1 MSLKTYYRILG
12 PKLIARMLGVIVV
25 VWGIYK
31 VSDDWVWLFEGP
43 KSLPPVFYADG
54 SVKYTLIDSII
65 GREEPDPDNKGRT
78 VYKHYDQHWILR
90 FPDFIECEEENRDG
104 TCDEYQSKIFPPVY
118 SAEAN
123 NLWIFLKAPELEF
136 LPKDGDRFG
145 DETVTV
151 IFRANYEDYESY
163 SKTHFRNNEIECR
176 KDVEILPGFFKL
188 RDMTEDER
196 KEVPEEYSSFSNSY
210 CLSQNNPKRNTGTG
224 LIDGSG
230 NRLNFSISGSSRVDR
245 FALYDDDRSI
255 GEGRCLL
262 SADGSPNNCRFN
274 FWLPQE
280 RRVSATFKSNY
291 TSEIIQIYRKIS
303 TYVDQ
308 VSIDIKWREK

>member
-1 MSLKTYYRILG
+1 LKRLYQILG
-12 PKLIARMLGVIVV
+12 PKLTTQILGLIAV
-25 VWGIYK
+25 VWGIYNI
-31 VSDDWVWLFEGP
+31 SDDLAWLFEGP

-54 SVKYTLIDSII
+54 SVKYTLIDSNIRTI
-65 GREEPDPDNKGRT
+65 EESDPNNKWRT
-78 VYKHYDQHWILR
+78 IYKDYDQHWILR

-123 NLWIFLKAPELEF
+123 DLWIFLKAPELEF

-151 IFRANYEDYESY
+151 IFRANYEDYDSY
-163 SKTHFRNNEIECR
+163 SSTHFRNNEIQCR

-188 RDMTEDER
+188 RDMNEEER
-196 KEVPEEYSSFSNSY
+196 KEVPEEYSSFNDSY

-245 FALYDDDRSI
+245 FALYDGNRPI
-255 GEGRCLL
+255 GEGSCIL
-262 SADGSPNNCRFN
+262 SADGSPNNCSFH

-280 RRVSATFKSNY
+280 RRVSVQFKSNY
-291 TSEIIQIYRKIS
+291 TTEIN
-303 TYVDQ
+303 
-308 VSIDIKWREK
+308 SI